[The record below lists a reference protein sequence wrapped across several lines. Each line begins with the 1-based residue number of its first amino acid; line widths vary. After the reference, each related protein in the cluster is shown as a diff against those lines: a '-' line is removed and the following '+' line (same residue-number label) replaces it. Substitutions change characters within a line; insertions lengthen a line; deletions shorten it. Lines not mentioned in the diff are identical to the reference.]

1 MASNVVALPTSKLL
15 KYEAACR
22 AVAEASSV
30 DEVLQYRNEAIAM
43 QLYGKLAKDN
53 TIVRHGQEIRWRA
66 ERRLG
71 QIMKAQEKAAGKAKA
86 GAHQHKANRVSRKP
100 DRPPTLAEAG
110 IDKNLA
116 HRGRAAGD
124 MAGEHV
130 YGAPS
135 LELRQ
140 NLLSSAATISAF
152 SCRAR
157 RTRAGRTKYER
168 LVRQIAGTLRDRDP
182 NSEAA

>member
-1 MASNVVALPTSKLL
+1 MS
-15 KYEAACR
+15 
-22 AVAEASSV
+22 
-30 DEVLQYRNEAIAM
+30 Q
-43 QLYGKLAKDN
+43 QAK
-53 TIVRHGQEIRWRA
+53 TV
-66 ERRLG
+66 
-71 QIMKAQEKAAGKAKA
+71 GKAKPPS
-86 GAHQHKANRVSRKP
+86 GKGQPKHDHRVRGGP
-100 DRPPTLAEAG
+100 GGPPTLAEAG

-140 NLLSSAATISAF
+140 DLLSSAATISAF

-157 RTRAGRTKYER
+157 RTRAGRTKYDR
-168 LVRQIAGTLRDRDP
+168 LVRQDRWHP
-182 NSEAA
+182 ARPRSELGGGLSA

>member
-1 MASNVVALPTSKLL
+1 
-15 KYEAACR
+15 
-22 AVAEASSV
+22 
-30 DEVLQYRNEAIAM
+30 M
-43 QLYGKLAKDN
+43 QQQAK
-53 TIVRHGQEIRWRA
+53 TV
-66 ERRLG
+66 
-71 QIMKAQEKAAGKAKA
+71 GKAK
-86 GAHQHKANRVSRKP
+86 GGQHQRRSTGLSKNPVA
-100 DRPPTLAEAG
+100 PTLAEAG

-116 HRGRAAGD
+116 HRGRVAGD

-140 NLLSSAATISAF
+140 DLLSSAATISAF

-168 LVRQIAGTLRDRDP
+168 LVRQIAGTRRDHDP

>member
-1 MASNVVALPTSKLL
+1 MAPDYAPNVSAGYKTT
-15 KYEAACR
+15 R
-22 AVAEASSV
+22 TAEAP
-30 DEVLQYRNEAIAM
+30 A
-43 QLYGKLAKDN
+43 
-53 TIVRHGQEIRWRA
+53 
-66 ERRLG
+66 
-71 QIMKAQEKAAGKAKA
+71 
-86 GAHQHKANRVSRKP
+86 
-100 DRPPTLAEAG
+100 TLAEAG

-140 NLLSSAATISAF
+140 DLLSSAATISAF

-168 LVRQIAGTLRDRDP
+168 LVRQIAGTRRDHDP